1 MEIGLYRKCSI
12 SPSYFIIVILK
23 FMNNH
28 YKDIISEKYKKIL
41 FIHGWGFTRQILK
54 DNFDTA
60 CLGQALFIDLYEH
73 MIDTNGDL
81 KTAAKKIL
89 RENED
94 IDLIIS
100 WSLGCFLA
108 KEIECIIKNNE
119 TKMIYISYNPK
130 FVKDDVW
137 KFGFEFSDV
146 EKLQTDLK
154 INKVGALKNFYL
166 LALGNLEEKKYF
178 YKYVT
183 QDMNKILR
191 INQLGLDLGLE
202 ILKKNNLIA
211 GKRNELVKS
220 LYIYGESDLITPV
233 SVASFMSENEPHA
246 FVKIIEKSTHIPFL
260 THPLKFSEILK
271 GFL

>member
-1 MEIGLYRKCSI
+1 
-12 SPSYFIIVILK
+12 
-23 FMNNH
+23 MNNH

-60 CLGQALFIDLYEH
+60 CFGQALFIDLYEY
-73 MIDTNGDL
+73 MIKTNGNFQA
-81 KTAAKKIL
+81 AAKNIL

-108 KEIECIIKNNE
+108 KEIEYIIQNDD

-130 FVKDDVW
+130 FIKDDVW
-137 KFGFEFSDV
+137 KFGLEFSDV

-154 INKVGALKNFYL
+154 INKVDALKNFYL

-178 YKYVT
+178 YKYIT
-183 QDMNKILR
+183 QDMNKILS
-191 INQLGLDLGLE
+191 INQLGFDLGLE
-202 ILKKNNLIA
+202 ILKKNNLTA
-211 GKRNELVKS
+211 TKKNELVKS
-220 LYIYGESDLITPV
+220 LYIYGECDLITPV
-233 SVASFMSENEPHA
+233 SVASFVRENEPHA
-246 FVKIIEKSTHIPFL
+246 FVKIIKESTHIPFL
-260 THPLKFSEILK
+260 THPLKFSKILK

>member
-1 MEIGLYRKCSI
+1 
-12 SPSYFIIVILK
+12 
-23 FMNNH
+23 MNNH

-108 KEIECIIKNNE
+108 KEMECIIKNNE

-146 EKLQTDLK
+146 EKLQSDLK
-154 INKVGALKNFYL
+154 INKVHALKNFYL

-202 ILKKNNLIA
+202 ILKNNNLIA
-211 GKRNELVKS
+211 TKKNELVKS
-220 LYIYGESDLITPV
+220 LYIYGECDLITPV
-233 SVASFMSENEPHA
+233 SVASFVKENEPHA
-246 FVKIIEKSTHIPFL
+246 FVKIIKESTHISFL
-260 THPLKFSEILK
+260 THPLKFSKLLK